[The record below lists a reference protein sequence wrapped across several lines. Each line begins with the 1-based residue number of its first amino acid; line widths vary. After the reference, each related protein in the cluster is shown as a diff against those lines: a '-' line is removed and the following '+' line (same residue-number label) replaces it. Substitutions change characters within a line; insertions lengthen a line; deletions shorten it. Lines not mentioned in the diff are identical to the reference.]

1 MCDQMHLYVDINVH
15 EYQSSTK
22 IIQIYDKFL
31 INQQKTCNSAE
42 MHLMGVVAY
51 AYANRIRQ
59 EEFVNLQSFAKKCVA
74 WM

>member
-1 MCDQMHLYVDINVH
+1 MHYYVDINIH
-15 EYQSSTK
+15 ECRSSTK
-22 IIQIYDKFL
+22 MLQNYDKFL

-42 MHLMGVVAY
+42 KHLTGVVAY

-74 WM
+74 

>member
-1 MCDQMHLYVDINVH
+1 MCCQMRYYVNINIY
-15 EYQSSTK
+15 EYRSSTK
-22 IIQIYDKFL
+22 IMQIYDKFL

-42 MHLMGVVAY
+42 KHLTGVVAY

-74 WM
+74 

>member
-1 MCDQMHLYVDINVH
+1 MCYYVDINIH
-15 EYQSSTK
+15 EYRSSTK
-22 IIQIYDKFL
+22 MMQFYDKFL

-42 MHLMGVVAY
+42 MHLTGVVAY

-74 WM
+74 